1 MSKITLKE
9 KFKKYYANIWNLL
22 HEESSNEN
30 TYNFILFNKH
40 YNIKFEYSISH
51 SSLFINNYEIYIYD
65 RGTDLDLKNNLKFN
79 NIDGYKK
86 HTNLTYEQL
95 LLLFKKIRLLIN
107 TQVLKTKN
115 NDSKTIEYLDGEVVE
130 LEKKPSIIKKTKTRK
145 VKAS

>member
-40 YNIKFEYSISH
+40 YNINFEYSISH

-65 RGTDLDLKNNLKFN
+65 RGADLDLKNNLKFN

-95 LLLFKKIRLLIN
+95 LLLFKKIKFLIN
-107 TQVLKTKN
+107 AQVLKTKN
-115 NDSKTIEYLDGEVVE
+115 NYSKTIEYLDG
-130 LEKKPSIIKKTKTRK
+130 
-145 VKAS
+145 